1 MGRPRGKERPVTM
14 SKLDTYEA
22 VTAAIVAQLE
32 AGTKPWKREWQ
43 AGGAAGAMPLR
54 HNGQPYR
61 GINVLI
67 LWAAAAQAGH
77 RSATWMTFKQAIE
90 LGGAVRKGEK
100 GTHIVFFK
108 PLTIQEK
115 TATGDVQDKEI
126 RMLRTYCVFNVD
138 QIEGLPAH
146 FQPAPVEIVGGIAR
160 DQAAEAALR
169 SCGAEIREGGDRA
182 FYSPG
187 RDVVVMPDLHRFTS
201 AGGYLATLAH
211 ELCHWTG
218 HKARLGRDLLN
229 QFGSKDYAFE
239 ELVAEIG
246 AAFVGSRLGIV
257 GDHLDNHA
265 AYLASW
271 LKALKNDKRM
281 IFRAASLAQAAADLV
296 LANADAGELED
307 VDQVARAA

>member
-1 MGRPRGKERPVTM
+1 M

-32 AGTKPWKREWQ
+32 AGTKPWKMEWQ
-43 AGGAAGAMPLR
+43 TGGAGGAMPLR
-54 HNGQPYR
+54 HNGQQYR

-67 LWAAAAQAGH
+67 LWAAAAQAGY

-108 PLTIQEK
+108 PLTIKEK
-115 TATGDVQDKEI
+115 NAAGEVEDKEI
-126 RMLRTYCVFNVD
+126 RMIKTYCVFNVD
-138 QIEGLPAH
+138 QIEGLPERFA
-146 FQPAPVEIVGGIAR
+146 PAPVEVVAGLER

-182 FYSPG
+182 FYAPG
-187 RDVVVMPDLHRFTS
+187 PDVVVMPDLHRFTN
-201 AGGYLATLAH
+201 AGAYLATLAH

-218 HKARLGRDLLN
+218 HASRLGRELLN
-229 QFGSKDYAFE
+229 KFGSKDYAFE

-257 GDHLDNHA
+257 GDHIDNHA

-296 LANADAGELED
+296 LAQAGAGELED
-307 VDQVARAA
+307 VVQVARAA

>member
-1 MGRPRGKERPVTM
+1 MT
-14 SKLDTYEA
+14 KLDTYEA

-32 AGTKPWKREWQ
+32 AGTKPWKQEWKV
-43 AGGAAGAMPLR
+43 GGAGAAIPLR

-61 GINVLI
+61 GINIMI
-67 LWAAAAQAGH
+67 LWAAGAAAGY
-77 RSATWMTFKQAIE
+77 RSGTWMTFKQAIE

-108 PLTIQEK
+108 PLTIQQEN
-115 TATGDVQDKEI
+115 AAGQLEDREI

-138 QIEGLPAH
+138 QIDGLPAR
-146 FQPAPVEIVGGIAR
+146 FAPAPVEVVAGLDR
-160 DQAAEAALR
+160 DRVAEGALR

-187 RDVVVMPDLHRFTS
+187 HDVVVMPDHHRFEST
-201 AGGYLATLAH
+201 GGYLATLAH

-218 HKARLGRDLLN
+218 HKSRLDRSQAN
-229 QFGSKDYAFE
+229 RFGSKDYAFE

-246 AAFVGSRLGIV
+246 AAVVGARLGIV
-257 GDHLDNHA
+257 GDHIDNHA

-271 LKALKNDKRM
+271 LQALKNDKRA
-281 IFRAASLAQAAADLV
+281 IFRAASMAQAAADLV
-296 LANADAGELED
+296 LANAGTAELEE

>member
-1 MGRPRGKERPVTM
+1 M

-32 AGTKPWKREWQ
+32 AGAKPWKCEWQ
-43 AGGAAGAMPLR
+43 TGMAGGTVPLR
-54 HNGQPYR
+54 HNGERYR

-67 LWAAAAQAGH
+67 LWGAAAAAGY
-77 RSATWMTFKQAIE
+77 RSAHWMTFKQAIE

-100 GTHIVFFK
+100 ATHIVFFK
-108 PLTIQEK
+108 PLTIQEQN
-115 TATGDVQDKEI
+115 AAGEVQDKEI
-126 RMLRTYCVFNVD
+126 RMLRTYCVFNADQVD
-138 QIEGLPAH
+138 GLPER
-146 FQPAPVEIVGGIAR
+146 FRPAPIELVGGLER
-160 DQAAEAALR
+160 DQASEAALR
-169 SCGAEIREGGDRA
+169 SCGAEIREGGDKA

-187 RDVVVMPDLHRFTS
+187 QDVVVMPEFDRFATV
-201 AGGYLATLAH
+201 GGFLATLAH

-218 HKARLGRDLLN
+218 HPSREDRALRN
-229 QFGSKDYAFE
+229 SFGSKDYAFE

-257 GDHLDNHA
+257 GDHIDNHA

-281 IFRAASLAQAAADLV
+281 IFRAASLAQAAADRV
-296 LANADAGELED
+296 LANAGAAELVEQ
-307 VDQVARAA
+307 DQVARAA